1 MAFSEFECA
10 RYLKMMEQCVEAIRP
25 PQAIRAQIDFVA
37 EIDNQSLMLY
47 ELSSSFSRDGSTQ
60 RYPVAKITYV
70 KTKKHWV
77 LYGMRASG
85 KWMKHST
92 HTLLEL
98 AIGTLQADPD
108 SNFFG

>member
-1 MAFSEFECA
+1 MAFSEFERV
-10 RYLKMMEQCVEAIRP
+10 RYLKMMQSFVEEIRP
-25 PQAIRAQIDFVA
+25 PQSLRAEMDYISCI
-37 EIDNQSLMLY
+37 EKQSLMLY
-47 ELSSSFSRDGSTQ
+47 ELSSSFSRDGTTQ

-85 KWMKHST
+85 KWMKHSS
-92 HTLLEL
+92 HKLLEL